1 VIEARAQRDAA
12 REALGAIR
20 ARDAAGDI
28 WFTGHWGFQ
37 WYAEALGLR
46 PLVPD
51 YSEVRPGDWVV
62 IPSRVDQQSV
72 ALDPTIFELVETRT
86 IPAEP
91 PLFTSYGFYAG
102 GTPLEHAT
110 GPRMETRLFRART
123 ASVPPT
129 GWPLPKVAEWAMRAG
144 GEQAGWARRALA
156 RELERNP
163 RPAGRRLAAQALAA
177 LGPLA
182 AEVAPDLERAAASDP
197 DPEVRRAA
205 AGALARVRAAP

>member
-1 VIEARAQRDAA
+1 M
-12 REALGAIR
+12 
-20 ARDAAGDI
+20 
-28 WFTGHWGFQ
+28 
-37 WYAEALGLR
+37 R

-51 YSEVRPGDWVV
+51 YSELRTGDWVV
-62 IPSRVDQQSV
+62 VPSRVDQQSV
-72 ALDPTIFELVETRT
+72 ALDPAIFERVETRT
-86 IPAEP
+86 TPATP

-110 GPRMETRLFRART
+110 GPRMETRLFRARA
-123 ASVPPT
+123 ASVPPS
-129 GWPLPKVAEWAMRAG
+129 GWPLPEVARWAMRAG
-144 GEQAGWARRALA
+144 GAQAGWARRALA